1 MLDLPPELLLL
12 SGQNKTKIDMKQR
25 VVITGLGVVSPV
37 GNNIADFWQNLTNGK
52 CGIDF
57 IKGFD
62 EFDLPIKVAGQVKD
76 FNGEEQGLE
85 RNDIRRND
93 PYCQFALAAANQAM
107 KDSGL
112 KSGEN
117 IAPER
122 LGTYIGSGIGGMQ
135 TFVAETE
142 KLMNEG
148 VGRIS
153 PLFVP
158 MMIGNIASGNVAI
171 KYKAQGVCLPVVTAC
186 ATGTHAAG
194 EAYRAIKHGYAD
206 AIIAGGAE
214 ASVHPLAIG
223 GFANSK
229 ALSRSEDPL
238 KASIPFN
245 ANRNGFVIAEG
256 AGVVV
261 MESLENA
268 LKRGAHIYAE
278 VVGYGNSCDAHHV
291 TAPSP
296 DGLPASRAIRQ
307 SLDEA
312 GFDAEKDTIYIN
324 AHGTST
330 PLNDKSETAAIKLA
344 LGEEAARKAM
354 ISSTK
359 SMTGHMLG
367 AAGAVELIAA
377 TLALKEGVVPPTIG
391 LDTPDPECDLDYVP
405 NVARKADVT
414 VAISNSLGFGGH
426 NACVAL
432 RKWNG

>member
-1 MLDLPPELLLL
+1 ME
-12 SGQNKTKIDMKQR
+12 QR
-25 VVITGLGVVSPV
+25 VVITGMGVISPV
-37 GNNIADFWQNLTNGK
+37 GNNLSDFWQNLVAGH
-52 CGIDF
+52 CGIEH

-62 EFDLPIKVAGQVKD
+62 EYDLPISVAGQVKD
-76 FNGEEQGLE
+76 FDPEANGLN
-85 RNDIRRND
+85 RNDVRRSD
-93 PYCQFALAAANQAM
+93 MYCQFALAAAYQAM
-107 KDSGL
+107 QDSGL
-112 KSGEN
+112 VSGEN

-135 TFVAETE
+135 TFVSETE
-142 KLMNEG
+142 KLLNEG
-148 VGRIS
+148 VGRVS

-171 KYKAQGVCLPVVTAC
+171 KYNAQGVCLPVVTAC

-206 AIIAGGAE
+206 AIITGGAE
-214 ASVHPLAIG
+214 ASIHPLAIG

-229 ALSRSEDPL
+229 ALTRSTDP
-238 KASIPFN
+238 KNASIPFN
-245 ANRNGFVIAEG
+245 VNRNGFVMGEG
-256 AGVVV
+256 AGVLIF
-261 MESLENA
+261 ESLDSA

-296 DGLPASRAIRQ
+296 DGVPASRAIRQ

-312 GFDAEKDTIYIN
+312 GFDAEKDLLYIN

-330 PLNDKSETAAIKLA
+330 PLNDKSETVAIKLA
-344 LGEEAARKAM
+344 LGEDAAHKAM
-354 ISSTK
+354 ISSSK

-367 AAGAVELIAA
+367 ATGAVELIVAA
-377 TLALKEGVVPPTIG
+377 LTLKNGVVTPTIG
-391 LDTPDPECDLDYVP
+391 LNDPDPDCDLDYVP

-414 VAISNSLGFGGH
+414 IAISNSLGFGGH
-426 NACVAL
+426 NGCVAL
-432 RKWNG
+432 RKWSE

>member
-1 MLDLPPELLLL
+1 M
-12 SGQNKTKIDMKQR
+12 G
-25 VVITGLGVVSPV
+25 VISPV
-37 GNNIADFWQNLTNGK
+37 GNNLSDFWQNLVAGH
-52 CGIDF
+52 CGIEQ

-62 EFDLPIKVAGQVKD
+62 EYDLPISVAGQVKD
-76 FNGEEQGLE
+76 FDPEANGLN
-85 RNDIRRND
+85 RNDVRRSD
-93 PYCQFALAAANQAM
+93 MYCQFALAAAYQAM
-107 KDSGL
+107 RDSGL
-112 KSGEN
+112 VSGEN

-135 TFVAETE
+135 TFVSETE
-142 KLMNEG
+142 KLLNEG
-148 VGRIS
+148 VGRVS

-171 KYKAQGVCLPVVTAC
+171 KYNAQGVCLPVVTAC

-206 AIIAGGAE
+206 AIITGGAE
-214 ASVHPLAIG
+214 ASIHPLAIG

-229 ALSRSEDPL
+229 ALTRSTDP
-238 KASIPFN
+238 KNASIPFN
-245 ANRNGFVIAEG
+245 VNRNGFVMGEG
-256 AGVVV
+256 AGVLIF
-261 MESLENA
+261 ESLDSA

-296 DGLPASRAIRQ
+296 EGVPASRAIRQ

-312 GFDAEKDTIYIN
+312 GFDAEKDLLYIN

-330 PLNDKSETAAIKLA
+330 PLNDKSETVAIKLA
-344 LGEEAARKAM
+344 LGEEAAHKAM
-354 ISSTK
+354 ISSSK

-367 AAGAVELIAA
+367 ATGAVELIVAA
-377 TLALKEGVVPPTIG
+377 LTLKNGVVTPTIG
-391 LDTPDPECDLDYVP
+391 LNDPDPDCDLDYVP

-414 VAISNSLGFGGH
+414 IAISNSLGFGGH
-426 NACVAL
+426 NGCVAL
-432 RKWNG
+432 RKWSE

>member
-1 MLDLPPELLLL
+1 M
-12 SGQNKTKIDMKQR
+12 G
-25 VVITGLGVVSPV
+25 VISPV
-37 GNNIADFWQNLTNGK
+37 GNNLSDFWQNLVSGH
-52 CGIDF
+52 CGIEQ

-62 EFDLPIKVAGQVKD
+62 EYDLPISVAGQVKD
-76 FNGEEQGLE
+76 FDPEANGLT
-85 RNDIRRND
+85 RNDVRRSD
-93 PYCQFALAAANQAM
+93 IYCQFALAAAHQAM
-107 KDSGL
+107 QDSGL

-122 LGTYIGSGIGGMQ
+122 LGTYIGSGIGGMH
-135 TFVAETE
+135 TFVTETG
-142 KLMNEG
+142 KLLNEG
-148 VGRIS
+148 VNRIS

-171 KYKAQGVCLPVVTAC
+171 KYNAQGVCLPVVTAC

-214 ASVHPLAIG
+214 ASIHPLAIG

-229 ALSRSEDPL
+229 ALTRSTDP
-238 KASIPFN
+238 KNASIPFN
-245 ANRNGFVIAEG
+245 INRNGFVMGEG
-256 AGVVV
+256 AGVLIF
-261 MESLENA
+261 ESLENA

-296 DGLPASRAIRQ
+296 DGVPASRAIRQ

-312 GFDAEKDTIYIN
+312 GFDAAKDLLYIN

-330 PLNDKSETAAIKLA
+330 PLNDKSETVAIKLA

-354 ISSTK
+354 ISSSK

-367 AAGAVELIAA
+367 ATGAVELIVSAL
-377 TLALKEGVVPPTIG
+377 TLKNGVVTPTIG
-391 LDTPDPECDLDYVP
+391 LNDPDPDCDLDYVP

-414 VAISNSLGFGGH
+414 IAISNSLGFGGH
-426 NACVAL
+426 NGCVAL
-432 RKWNG
+432 RKWSE

>member
-1 MLDLPPELLLL
+1 ME
-12 SGQNKTKIDMKQR
+12 QR
-25 VVITGLGVVSPV
+25 VVITGMGVISPV
-37 GNNIADFWQNLTNGK
+37 GNNLSDFWQNLVAGH
-52 CGIDF
+52 CGIEQ

-62 EFDLPIKVAGQVKD
+62 EYDLPISVAGQVKD
-76 FNGEEQGLE
+76 FDPEANGLN
-85 RNDIRRND
+85 RNDVRRSD
-93 PYCQFALAAANQAM
+93 MYCQFALAAAYQAM
-107 KDSGL
+107 QDSGL
-112 KSGEN
+112 VSGEN

-135 TFVAETE
+135 TFVSETE
-142 KLMNEG
+142 KLLNEG
-148 VGRIS
+148 VGRVS

-171 KYKAQGVCLPVVTAC
+171 KYNAQGVCLPVVTAC

-206 AIIAGGAE
+206 AIITGGAE
-214 ASVHPLAIG
+214 ASIHPLAIG

-229 ALSRSEDPL
+229 ALTRSTDP
-238 KASIPFN
+238 KNASIPFN
-245 ANRNGFVIAEG
+245 VNRNGFVMGEG
-256 AGVVV
+256 AGVLIF
-261 MESLENA
+261 ESLDSA

-296 DGLPASRAIRQ
+296 DGVPASRAIRQ

-312 GFDAEKDTIYIN
+312 GFDAEKDLLYIN

-330 PLNDKSETAAIKLA
+330 PLNDKSETVAIKLA
-344 LGEEAARKAM
+344 LGEEAAHKAM
-354 ISSTK
+354 ISSSK

-367 AAGAVELIAA
+367 ATGAVELIVAA
-377 TLALKEGVVPPTIG
+377 LTLKNGVVTPTIG
-391 LDTPDPECDLDYVP
+391 LNDPDPDCDLDYVP

-414 VAISNSLGFGGH
+414 IAISNSLGFGGH
-426 NACVAL
+426 NGCVAL
-432 RKWNG
+432 RKWSE

>member
-1 MLDLPPELLLL
+1 ME
-12 SGQNKTKIDMKQR
+12 QR
-25 VVITGLGVVSPV
+25 VVITGMGVISPV
-37 GNNIADFWQNLTNGK
+37 GNNINDFWTSLAEGR
-52 CGIDF
+52 CGIDH
-57 IKGFD
+57 IKGF
-62 EFDLPIKVAGQVKD
+62 EEYDLPISVAGQVKD
-76 FNGEEQGLE
+76 FAPEENGLE

-93 PYCQFALAAANQAM
+93 LYCQFALAAAYQAM
-107 KDSGL
+107 QQSGL

-117 IAPER
+117 VAADR
-122 LGTYIGSGIGGMQ
+122 LGVYIGSGIGGMN
-135 TFVAETE
+135 TFVNETT
-142 KLMNEG
+142 KLLNEG
-148 VGRIS
+148 VNRIS

-158 MMIGNIASGNVAI
+158 MMIGNIAAGNVAI
-171 KYKAQGVCLPVVTAC
+171 KYNAQGVCLPVVTAC

-214 ASVHPLAIG
+214 ASIHPLAIG

-229 ALSRSEDPL
+229 ALTRSTDP
-238 KASIPFN
+238 KNASIPFN
-245 ANRNGFVIAEG
+245 VNRNGFVMGEG
-256 AGVVV
+256 AGVLIF
-261 MESLENA
+261 ESLESA
-268 LKRGAHIYAE
+268 QKRGAKIYAE

-296 DGLPASRAIRQ
+296 DGIPASRAIKQ

-312 GFDAEKDTIYIN
+312 GFDADKDLLYIN

-330 PLNDKSETAAIKLA
+330 PLNDKSETRAIKLA

-367 AAGAVELIAA
+367 ATGAVELIAA
-377 TLALKEGVVPPTIG
+377 ALTLANGVVAPTIG
-391 LDTPDPECDLDYVP
+391 LNNPDPECDLDYVP

-426 NACVAL
+426 NSCVAL

>member
-1 MLDLPPELLLL
+1 ME
-12 SGQNKTKIDMKQR
+12 QR
-25 VVITGLGVVSPV
+25 VVITGMGVISPV
-37 GNNIADFWQNLTNGK
+37 GNNINDFWSSLAEGR
-52 CGIDF
+52 CGIDH
-57 IKGFD
+57 IKGFED
-62 EFDLPIKVAGQVKD
+62 YELPISVAGQVKN
-76 FNGEEQGLE
+76 FSPEENGLE

-93 PYCQFALAAANQAM
+93 LYCQFALAAAYQAM
-107 KDSGL
+107 QQSGL

-117 IAPER
+117 IAADR
-122 LGTYIGSGIGGMQ
+122 LGVYVGSGIGGMN
-135 TFVAETE
+135 TFVTETT
-142 KLMNEG
+142 KLIQEG
-148 VGRIS
+148 VNRIS

-158 MMIGNIASGNVAI
+158 MMIGNIAAGNVAI
-171 KYKAQGVCLPVVTAC
+171 KYNAQGVCLPVVTAC

-214 ASVHPLAIG
+214 ASIHPLAIG

-229 ALSRSEDPL
+229 ALSRSTDPNN
-238 KASIPFN
+238 ASIPFS
-245 ANRNGFVIAEG
+245 ANRNGFVMGEG
-256 AGVVV
+256 AGVLVF
-261 MESLENA
+261 ESLESA
-268 LKRGAHIYAE
+268 QKRGAKIYAE

-296 DGLPASRAIRQ
+296 DGVPASRAIKQ
-307 SLDEA
+307 SLAEA
-312 GFDAEKDTIYIN
+312 GFDAEKDLLYIN

-344 LGEEAARKAM
+344 MGEEAAHKAL

-367 AAGAVELIAA
+367 ATGAVELIACV
-377 TLALKEGVVPPTIG
+377 LALYNGVVPPTIG
-391 LDTPDPECDLDYVP
+391 LNEPDPECDLDYVP

-414 VAISNSLGFGGH
+414 IAISNSLGFGGH
-426 NACVAL
+426 NSCVAL